1 MKRRR
6 ITLINTIFGVVDKVI
21 TKRIQDF
28 VKRTK

>member
-6 ITLINTIFGVVDKVI
+6 IALINTICGVIDKVI